1 MIRSG
6 KKIGQKYKITIEMK
20 RFILWLTLGTTACTG
35 IRQADLTGCWME
47 VLPPETPYEQG
58 MVLNDDGTAESVGMA
73 TLKYQGWK
81 KSDNR
86 IILEGESIGNGQT
99 ISFSDTLHIVRL
111 VGDTLTVERRNS
123 QLSFVRKSKEDLA
136 LSAQPSDSRP
146 AYDGFEWVD
155 LSGAGL
161 KLRVQQNENIRL
173 MVDPSLPGVVMVR
186 AGDAHP
192 QKEIQLFDLK
202 NNDINEVIST
212 LETMEGWDKEQTC
225 KFKEVP
231 SKRPGVRRY
240 VMVPDGEYATRINE
254 WMQKEPVPVTCNG
267 WGVGNS
273 GNRYFEVHDSR
284 PDKALFVEIGQDA
297 PLFDENSI
305 EFTSEN
311 SSGLSPD
318 ILYTLEGVLCMGH
331 EVRSFKPDGS
341 EEEFWFVDKTGTL
354 DDLYD
359 KTTGGQKNGK
369 PVKATLKVEYNGKW
383 DDGFA
388 ADYDGV
394 YLVREILRLE

>member
-1 MIRSG
+1 
-6 KKIGQKYKITIEMK
+6 
-20 RFILWLTLGTTACTG
+20 
-35 IRQADLTGCWME
+35 
-47 VLPPETPYEQG
+47 
-58 MVLNDDGTAESVGMA
+58 
-73 TLKYQGWK
+73 
-81 KSDNR
+81 
-86 IILEGESIGNGQT
+86 
-99 ISFSDTLHIVRL
+99 
-111 VGDTLTVERRNS
+111 
-123 QLSFVRKSKEDLA
+123 
-136 LSAQPSDSRP
+136 
-146 AYDGFEWVD
+146 
-155 LSGAGL
+155 
-161 KLRVQQNENIRL
+161 
-173 MVDPSLPGVVMVR
+173 
-186 AGDAHP
+186 
-192 QKEIQLFDLK
+192 
-202 NNDINEVIST
+202 
-212 LETMEGWDKEQTC
+212 
-225 KFKEVP
+225 
-231 SKRPGVRRY
+231 
-240 VMVPDGEYATRINE
+240 MVPDGEYATRINE

-305 EFTSEN
+305 EFTTES

-331 EVRSFKPDGS
+331 EVRSFKPENS

-359 KTTGGQKNGK
+359 KITGGQKNGK

-394 YLVREILRLE
+394 YLVREVLRLE

>member
-1 MIRSG
+1 
-6 KKIGQKYKITIEMK
+6 MK
-20 RFILWLTLGTTACTG
+20 RFILWLTLGMVACTE

-47 VLPPETPYEQG
+47 VLPPGTPYEQG

-73 TLKYQGWK
+73 TLKYRSWK
-81 KSDNR
+81 KSGNR
-86 IILEGESIGNGQT
+86 LILEGESIGNGQT
-99 ISFSDTLHIVRL
+99 ISFSDTLHIVCL
-111 VGDTLTVERRNS
+111 AGDTLTIERKNS
-123 QLSFVRKSKEDLA
+123 QLSFVRKSKEMPA
-136 LSAQPSDSRP
+136 MSVQPSDSRP

-192 QKEIQLFDLK
+192 QREIQLFDLK
-202 NNDINEVIST
+202 NNDINEVIRT
-212 LETMEGWDKEQTC
+212 LETMDGWDKEQTC

-231 SKRPGVRRY
+231 SKRPGVHRY

-305 EFTSEN
+305 EFTTES

-331 EVRSFKPDGS
+331 EVRSFKPENS

-359 KTTGGQKNGK
+359 KITGGQKNGK

-394 YLVREILRLE
+394 YLVREVLRLE

>member
-1 MIRSG
+1 
-6 KKIGQKYKITIEMK
+6 
-20 RFILWLTLGTTACTG
+20 
-35 IRQADLTGCWME
+35 ME

-394 YLVREILRLE
+394 YLVREVLRLE